1 MEQVMTRCMVKTICM
16 KKWNRLSAANHQEKK
31 IFFSWFF
38 GIFFAKNP
46 KKAKKLNKFYIKMS
60 D

>member
-16 KKWNRLSAANHQEKK
+16 KKWNRQSAAKHHYYNAGAQF
-31 IFFSWFF
+31 I
-38 GIFFAKNP
+38 
-46 KKAKKLNKFYIKMS
+46 